1 MELIVNIAC
10 TFIGIIG
17 TYVVMKAQERG
28 QIKMN
33 MQFELVNDVR
43 SIWERMTDDFAGGEK
58 SASLKTAVLMTGHK
72 IDIYCSSRWFHHTA
86 NRNLRNAWHAFSET
100 FAVSVPQRPRRGY
113 GFEKVSKPSDF
124 GLDVKI
130 EAVLNALH

>member
-72 IDIYCSSRWFHHTA
+72 IEIYCSSRWFHHTA
-86 NRNLRNAWHAFSET
+86 NRNLRNPGTLFLKRLPYQFRKGPGAAT
-100 FAVSVPQRPRRGY
+100 
-113 GFEKVSKPSDF
+113 
-124 GLDVKI
+124 
-130 EAVLNALH
+130 VLKRYQSRQISGWM

>member
-10 TFIGIIG
+10 ALIGIIG

-28 QIKMN
+28 KMKMN
-33 MQFELVNDVR
+33 MQFELVNDVH

-58 SASLKTAVLMTGHK
+58 SDSLKTAVQMTGHK
-72 IDIYCSSRWFHHTA
+72 IEIYCHSRWFRHTA
-86 NRNLRNAWHAFSET
+86 NRNLRNAWHDFQET
-100 FAVSVPQRPRRGY
+100 LSVSVPQKPRRGY

-130 EAVLNALH
+130 DAVLDALH